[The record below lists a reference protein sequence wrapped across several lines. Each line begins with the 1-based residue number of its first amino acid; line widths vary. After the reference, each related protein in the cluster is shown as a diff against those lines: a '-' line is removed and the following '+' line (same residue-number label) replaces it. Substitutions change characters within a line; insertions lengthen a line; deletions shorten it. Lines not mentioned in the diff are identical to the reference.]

1 MNKKII
7 FILSFIL
14 MVSFSAGVFVQLVT
28 TEQVSLSAGD
38 VSFVQGFWSGCKSD
52 ILMAAC
58 ALVLSMTIYTMPFV
72 MFLVTGQVFSL
83 GFSAAWLLS
92 AHPQGLPIICAILL
106 PRCLLKLPAYL
117 ALVLLS
123 IKSAKLR
130 RRQKRQRLC
139 WQPYL
144 ICLITL
150 MLSSLLEAVLHLL
163 IVSP

>member
-28 TEQVSLSAGD
+28 TEQVSLSADD
-38 VSFVQGFWSGCKSD
+38 VSFIQGLWSGCKSD
-52 ILMAAC
+52 ILMTAC
-58 ALVLSMTIYTMPFV
+58 AMVLSVTVYTVPFL
-72 MFLVTGQVFSL
+72 MLLVTGQVFTL

-92 AHPQGLPIICAILL
+92 AHPQGLPIVCTVLL
-106 PRCLLKLPAYL
+106 PRCLIKLPAYL
-117 ALVLLS
+117 ALILLS
-123 IKSAKLR
+123 LQSAKSR
-130 RRQKRQRLC
+130 RKQKRQKLFL
-139 WQPYL
+139 QPYL
-144 ICLITL
+144 ICLAAL